1 MYFFLCYVRIGIRS
15 DANDR
20 NKKHIKRIQKN
31 KKVINDINLEIK
43 DGEIFGFLGPNGAGK
58 TTTIK
63 MITGILEIDKGD
75 ILIDGKSIKKE
86 PIEAKKQIGLVPDNP
101 DVFLKLKGIEYLNFM
116 ADIYEVSTQDRV
128 KRIKELSEKFEIN
141 NVLNNKIESYSHGM
155 RQKLIIIGVLLHNPK
170 NWILD
175 EPMTGLD
182 PKSSF
187 ELKNMMREHANQK
200 NTVFFS
206 THILDVAER
215 LCDRI
220 GIIDKGK
227 LLFVGTYEDLKKE
240 LKENKSLEELFMEI
254 VENE

>member
-1 MYFFLCYVRIGIRS
+1 MIE
-15 DANDR
+15 
-20 NKKHIKRIQKN
+20 IKNISKEYKKN
-31 KKVINDINLEIK
+31 KKVINDIDLEIK

-155 RQKLIIIGVLLHNPK
+155 RQKLIIIGALLHNPK

>member
-1 MYFFLCYVRIGIRS
+1 MIE
-15 DANDR
+15 
-20 NKKHIKRIQKN
+20 IKNISKEYKKN

-86 PIEAKKQIGLVPDNP
+86 PIEAKKKIGLVPDNP

>member
-1 MYFFLCYVRIGIRS
+1 MIE
-15 DANDR
+15 
-20 NKKHIKRIQKN
+20 IKNISKEYKKN

-43 DGEIFGFLGPNGAGK
+43 DGEIFRFLGPNGAGK

>member
-1 MYFFLCYVRIGIRS
+1 MIE
-15 DANDR
+15 
-20 NKKHIKRIQKN
+20 IKNISKEYKKN
-31 KKVINDINLEIK
+31 KKVINDVNLEIK

-63 MITGILEIDKGD
+63 MITGILEIDEGD

-128 KRIKELSEKFEIN
+128 KKIKELSEKFEIN